1 MLSDISNYIH
11 ARGLDS
17 APVIIDAYF
26 RTGRINHETRDWLYD
41 VWGVK

>member
-1 MLSDISNYIH
+1 MLSTISNYIH